1 MWGNQGKSNIN
12 KQQLA
17 QNFAT
22 RIVLGLKKFDHVSD
36 GRRSLKWL
44 NVSENILFVDLVSV
58 VFKCLDRLPPS
69 NLVDYFI
76 THSATHSRNYKG
88 LET

>member
-76 THSATHSRNYKG
+76 TRSATHSRN
-88 LET
+88 L

>member
-1 MWGNQGKSNIN
+1 MWGIQGKSNIH

-17 QNFAT
+17 QNFAD

-44 NVSENILFVDLVSV
+44 NVSEKILFVDLVSV
-58 VFKCLDRLPPS
+58 VFKCLDDLPPS

-76 THSATHSRNYKG
+76 TRLATHSRN
-88 LET
+88 L